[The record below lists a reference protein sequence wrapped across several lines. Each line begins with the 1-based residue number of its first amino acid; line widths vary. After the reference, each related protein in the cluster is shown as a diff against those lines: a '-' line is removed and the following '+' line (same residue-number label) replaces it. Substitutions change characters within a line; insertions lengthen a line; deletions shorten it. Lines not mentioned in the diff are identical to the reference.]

1 MQLLMKVALI
11 QDWFVVNGGAE
22 KVFREFIHIFPDAD
36 VFGLV
41 DFLDERDRNDIL
53 NGKKVTTTW
62 IQKVP
67 NARNSFR
74 NYLVFFPHAI
84 RSLDLSG
91 YDLIISSSYAVAKGI
106 RKRKGQIHI
115 CYCHSPV
122 RYAWDLRQAYLSRL
136 AGLKRMIAGLM
147 LDHIAQWDL
156 KTIGEVDHFIANSK
170 NVAERIKRIYNRDST
185 VIYPPVDI
193 EGFTPYNQKEDYYFT
208 SLRVVPYKRLDLIV
222 DTFRL
227 MPEKKLV
234 VSGDGPALADIKINA
249 PANVQFMGFVEKK
262 ILVELMRKAK
272 AFILA
277 AEEDFGITSL
287 EAQACLTP
295 VIALRKGGYLETVL
309 ENKTGVFFNEQTA
322 DSIGSAI
329 ISFESRKAPFDRED
343 FLNNVKQYS
352 SNRFKREMHNF
363 INSHA

>member
-1 MQLLMKVALI
+1 MKVALV

-22 KVFREFIHIFPDAD
+22 KVFREFINLFPDAD

-41 DFLDERDRNDIL
+41 DFLDDKDRSDIL
-53 NGKKVTTTW
+53 NGKQVKTTW

-122 RYAWDLRQAYLSRL
+122 RYAWDLRQDYLSRL
-136 AGLKRMIAGLM
+136 GGLKRMIAGLM

-193 EGFTPYNQKEDYYFT
+193 EGFVPCHEKESYYFT

-222 DTFRL
+222 EAFRL
-227 MPEKKLV
+227 MPDKKLV
-234 VSGDGPALADIKINA
+234 VSGDGPALAKIRASA
-249 PANVQFMGFVEKK
+249 PANVQFLGFISKED
-262 ILVELMRKAK
+262 LVSRMQKAR
-272 AFILA
+272 AFVLA

-287 EAQACLTP
+287 EAQSCLTP
-295 VIALRKGGYLETVL
+295 VIALRRGGYLETVL
-309 ENKTGVFFNEQTA
+309 ENKTGVFFHEQKA
-322 DSIGSAI
+322 ESIRDAVMAFEAMDKPFEEIDFTKNVESFSTECFRSN
-329 ISFESRKAPFDRED
+329 IS
-343 FLNNVKQYS
+343 
-352 SNRFKREMHNF
+352 NF
-363 INSHA
+363 IRQHAHA

>member
-1 MQLLMKVALI
+1 MRVALV

-22 KVFREFIHIFPDAD
+22 KVFREFINLFPDAD

-41 DFLDERDRNDIL
+41 DFLDEKDRSDIL
-53 NGKKVTTTW
+53 NGKNVKTTW
-62 IQKVP
+62 IQKIP

-106 RKRKGQIHI
+106 RKRKGQVHI

-136 AGLKRMIAGLM
+136 SGLKRVVAGLM

-170 NVAERIKRIYNRDST
+170 NIAERIKRIYNRNST
-185 VIYPPVDI
+185 VIYPPVDTV
-193 EGFTPYNQKEDYYFT
+193 GFTPYHQKEDYYFT

-222 DTFRL
+222 DAFRL
-227 MPEKKLV
+227 MPDKKLV
-234 VSGDGPALADIKINA
+234 VAGDGPALSKIKANA
-249 PANVQFMGFVEKK
+249 PNNVLFLGFISKAE
-262 ILVELMRKAK
+262 LVSRMQHAK

-287 EAQACLTP
+287 EAQSCLTP
-295 VIALRKGGYLETVL
+295 VIALRRGGYLETVV
-309 ENKTGVFFNEQTA
+309 EYKTGVFFNEQ
-322 DSIGSAI
+322 SIEALHEAVL
-329 ISFESRKAPFDRED
+329 SFEARTKPFEEKD
-343 FLNNVKQYS
+343 FLENVS
-352 SNRFKREMHNF
+352 RFSGQRFLHELKSF
-363 INSHA
+363 VDQHA

>member
-1 MQLLMKVALI
+1 MKVALI

-41 DFLDERDRNDIL
+41 DFLEEKDRNDIL

-136 AGLKRMIAGLM
+136 GGLKRMIAGLM

-193 EGFTPYNQKEDYYFT
+193 KGFTPCHRKEDYYFT

-222 DTFRL
+222 DAFRL
-227 MPEKKLV
+227 MPDKRLV
-234 VSGDGPALADIKINA
+234 VSGDGPALAKIRA
-249 PANVQFMGFVEKK
+249 SATPNVEFLGFISKND
-262 ILVELMRKAK
+262 LVSRVQKAK
-272 AFILA
+272 AFVLA

-287 EAQACLTP
+287 EAQSCLTP
-295 VIALRKGGYLETVL
+295 VIALKRGGYLETVV

-322 DSIGSAI
+322 DSIRNAI
-329 ISFESRKAPFDRED
+329 LTFEGMNKPFEEIDFTKNVESFSTERFRNSIST
-343 FLNNVKQYS
+343 
-352 SNRFKREMHNF
+352 F
-363 INSHA
+363 IRQHAHA

>member
-1 MQLLMKVALI
+1 MKVALV

-22 KVFREFIHIFPDAD
+22 KVFREFINLFPDAD

-41 DFLDERDRNDIL
+41 DFLDDKDRSDIL
-53 NGKKVTTTW
+53 NGKQVKTTW

-122 RYAWDLRQAYLSRL
+122 RYAWDLRQDYLSRL
-136 AGLKRMIAGLM
+136 GGLKRMVAGLM

-156 KTIGEVDHFIANSK
+156 KTIGEVDHFIANSQ

-193 EGFTPYNQKEDYYFT
+193 EGFLPCHEKESYYFT

-222 DTFRL
+222 EAFRL
-227 MPEKKLV
+227 MPDKKLV
-234 VSGDGPALADIKINA
+234 VSGDGPALA
-249 PANVQFMGFVEKK
+249 
-262 ILVELMRKAK
+262 
-272 AFILA
+272 
-277 AEEDFGITSL
+277 
-287 EAQACLTP
+287 
-295 VIALRKGGYLETVL
+295 KGGYLETVL
-309 ENKTGVFFNEQTA
+309 ENKTGVFFHEQKA
-322 DSIGSAI
+322 ESIRDAVMAFEAMDKPFKEIDFTKNVESFSTECFRSN
-329 ISFESRKAPFDRED
+329 IS
-343 FLNNVKQYS
+343 
-352 SNRFKREMHNF
+352 NF
-363 INSHA
+363 IRQHAHA